1 MPSRLW
7 LHTHS
12 GYGPSPVGPEQLA
25 QGLQPCSRKVSV
37 AARPGAWP
45 AGPAEEETSV
55 GEVEQA
61 DLARSDWWG
70 AEQRRL
76 GSTGAPLPRSQ
87 LGSAEWANAASSAPL
102 SRGTVG
108 TGAVVTG
115 SVGRG
120 TAATL
125 AVPSPA
131 ESGSAA
137 GSAVVTGPRRRRVWI
152 PLTRLWATAPKV
164 ASMAYTTWPGNGLRA
179 RRRRYDG
186 VGLRSVC
193 LFAGF
198 GACGGKCFLAGS
210 SRTEPELYEE
220 IGLLVVPSRRGPRA
234 HRGAAVT
241 AQYL

>member
-1 MPSRLW
+1 M
-7 LHTHS
+7 
-12 GYGPSPVGPEQLA
+12 
-25 QGLQPCSRKVSV
+25 

-87 LGSAEWANAASSAPL
+87 LGPAEWANAASLAPL

-152 PLTRLWATAPKV
+152 PLTRLWALLKV
-164 ASMAYTTWPGNGLRA
+164 ASMAYTTWWAMGYVHA
-179 RRRRYDG
+179 G
-186 VGLRSVC
+186 VGTTVSAYGAVC

-198 GACGGKCFLAGS
+198 GARWRKRFFGPGQLI
-210 SRTEPELYEE
+210 EPELYEE
-220 IGLLVVPSRRGPRA
+220 IGRWLYRLGVVLVLIG
-234 HRGAAVT
+234 GAAVT